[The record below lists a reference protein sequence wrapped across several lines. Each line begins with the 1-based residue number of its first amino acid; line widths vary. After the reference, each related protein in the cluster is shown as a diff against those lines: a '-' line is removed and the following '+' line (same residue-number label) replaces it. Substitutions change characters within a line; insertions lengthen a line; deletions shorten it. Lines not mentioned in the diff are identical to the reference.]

1 MNITIKRI
9 TLNGISPT
17 YGVLLKDDV
26 PQCVTLELPWLLNV
40 PDKSCIPA
48 GIYQVIPHNT
58 PDHANVWEV
67 TGVPSR
73 SEVLIHQ
80 GNTTADTKGCVLAGT
95 TFFPGGI
102 LESVDA
108 VNYLRKILPANFTL
122 TVENP

>member
-48 GIYQVIPHNT
+48 GVYPCIPHNT
-58 PDHANVWEV
+58 ADKPNCWEI

-73 SEVLIHQ
+73 SSVLIHI
-80 GNTTADTKGCVLAGT
+80 GNTIADTEGCILVGNA
-95 TFFPGGI
+95 FFPGGI
-102 LESVDA
+102 LESTDA
-108 VNYLRKILPANFTL
+108 LNYLRKTLPSNFTL
-122 TVENP
+122 TIVNP